1 MQKIH
6 KNNSNIVFMCG
17 SVLYL
22 SMENQV
28 ELCIDID
35 YHDSPSQ
42 SSHSVE
48 SSMSA
53 YDSIMQ
59 SLQDELNRMGDL
71 GDFEDV
77 DFFNM
82 DCATEISFDY
92 EMNYTMKHIKH
103 IAGYYGMKCK
113 SRKVDIIQDI
123 VLFEMD
129 DKNENTVTRR
139 KRMFYYIDALKNDEY
154 FKSFVIM

>member
-1 MQKIH
+1 M
-6 KNNSNIVFMCG
+6 
-17 SVLYL
+17 
-22 SMENQV
+22 

-71 GDFEDV
+71 GDFGV
-77 DFFNM
+77 VF
-82 DCATEISFDY
+82 
-92 EMNYTMKHIKH
+92 
-103 IAGYYGMKCK
+103 
-113 SRKVDIIQDI
+113 
-123 VLFEMD
+123 VLFD
-129 DKNENTVTRR
+129 C
-139 KRMFYYIDALKNDEY
+139 
-154 FKSFVIM
+154 